1 MIVSTVDKENEHEG
15 TQKIL
20 IKGSTSEVYTE
31 LTNIISELL
40 KRGFSEDL
48 VFDIVL
54 EAVVRSHKK

>member
-1 MIVSTVDKENEHEG
+1 MIVSTVEKENEHDG

-40 KRGFSEDL
+40 KRGFPEDM